1 MYYPPPYTVMY
12 GQAPSA
18 GAVAG
23 GATAAATAGQDDPH
37 MKSGGVLGLDWKS
50 ITVAVVVGSL
60 TAVLT
65 QLAIEHVQKTR
76 KQPTPGSKTLLF
88 SPNGRKR

>member
-1 MYYPPPYTVMY
+1 MYYPPHYSVMY
-12 GQAPSA
+12 GQAPTA

-23 GATAAATAGQDDPH
+23 GATAAATAGQSDPH
-37 MKSGGVLGLDWKS
+37 MKPDGFLGLDWKS

-65 QLAIEHVQKTR
+65 QLAIEHVQATR
-76 KQPTPGSKTLLF
+76 KKAAPKSKALVFTR
-88 SPNGRKR
+88 PWMNE